1 MEICKVN
8 DNQSRKVFLE
18 IPVNIYAH
26 DPNWI
31 RPLDKEINDVFDAE
45 KNKAYRFGK
54 TERWVLRNNDG
65 KWIGRIA
72 AFVNNK
78 YKTKGDD
85 CAVGGI
91 GFFECI
97 NDQAAADMLFDN
109 AKHWLLNEGV
119 EAMDGPI
126 NFGERDKWWG
136 LVTEGFHPPL
146 YGMNYNLPYY
156 LKLFEDYGFQL
167 FYEQFC
173 FGMKLDKPLQEKIWE
188 RHKEVAENPAFSVQN
203 LKKNNLEKYISDFTE
218 VYNKAWA
225 GHGGMK
231 QLAREQVAVIF
242 KKMKPVMDEEIIWFA
257 YHNNQPIGLF
267 VNLPDLNQWFKK
279 LDGKFGLIQKIYFL
293 WLKQF
298 QKNTKFNGLAFGVVP
313 EFQGIGVDSFLIGEA
328 YKSLQANKSNYT
340 DYEMQWIGDFNPKMV
355 NIATRL
361 GDVFLSRKLI
371 TMRYLFDRTK
381 TFKRHPVL

>member
-1 MEICKVN
+1 
-8 DNQSRKVFLE
+8 
-18 IPVNIYAH
+18 
-26 DPNWI
+26 
-31 RPLDKEINDVFDAE
+31 
-45 KNKAYRFGK
+45 
-54 TERWVLRNNDG
+54 
-65 KWIGRIA
+65 
-72 AFVNNK
+72 
-78 YKTKGDD
+78 
-85 CAVGGI
+85 
-91 GFFECI
+91 
-97 NDQAAADMLFDN
+97 MLFDN

-173 FGMKLDKPLQEKIWE
+173 FAMKLDKPLQDKIWE
-188 RHKEVAENPAFSVQN
+188 RHMEVAENPAFSVQN

-279 LDGKFGLIQKIYFL
+279 LDGKFGLMQKIYFL